1 MSRNNY
7 LAEAFKSMRSDDI
20 LNEEAFTLDS
30 KGADEL
36 KHFLDGDNVDDSVQ
50 SIDPDAKTPEELKDS
65 YIGKVILDCC
75 VCHSKLYKDKED
87 VIIDEDGDLA
97 NVDEECP
104 FCYCVDG
111 FKIVG
116 EVKEF
121 DKDDSDEDEKGE
133 EDDEPKPEEKDEVE
147 VEETEEDEKIEE
159 SLSSEKKLRED
170 LSYGE
175 LVAIADE
182 WKKFK
187 EKKGDS
193 SAETA
198 REFIETEC
206 KGVYDTDE
214 EKEDVFA
221 YISAIEEPVEV
232 DEGRMCEKKKLR
244 EAPNYELHPRY
255 DARQSFYGKAR
266 VDTGDKGDKNK
277 LYSYD
282 TLVAEMIDGKP
293 VVYGTYSAT
302 TPRHIKDW
310 LKQNGFKAENKA
322 QILRD
327 YGVKKEEKECE
338 GDKCEGKCRK
348 HDIKRIEEGW
358 RGSEEIEMIW
368 HGSTADP
375 ELEYKGSKFNYWDIE
390 NALWDMFLEET
401 GHKDSEANDAEVE
414 KEFNKYIGDHATD
427 YLDDLIATMDEGKE
441 CVTESVEEVSVKTD
455 KEDISVRTDE
465 DGKVSVETSVKEET
479 DEGAEEIAPV
489 SDEVK
494 AEIEDDSEEAEI
506 GDEIDVE
513 MTDFD
518 EESFDELGE
527 AYLKKAYSNV
537 ESYKSVSATANDNRI
552 TVEGVIK
559 FKSGNEK
566 KTKFVLESK
575 EVTKSGKSRFVG
587 ENLQIAKGKKAFTVF
602 GTLSEGRFVTESLG
616 YDYRAKD
623 KNGKS
628 KRISGTVTKR

>member
-1 MSRNNY
+1 MSGNNY
-7 LAEAFKSMRSDDI
+7 LREAFKSMKTDDV

-36 KHFLDGDNVDDSVQ
+36 KQFLDGDDMDDSIQV
-50 SIDPDAKTPEELKDS
+50 IDTDAKTPEELEDS

-87 VIIDEDGDLA
+87 VVIDEDGDLA

-121 DKDDSDEDEKGE
+121 NKDDSE
-133 EDDEPKPEEKDEVE
+133 EDKDEEEDKEEEDEVE
-147 VEETEEDEKIEE
+147 VEETEEEKIEE
-159 SLSSEKKLRED
+159 SFSSE
-170 LSYGE
+170 
-175 LVAIADE
+175 
-182 WKKFK
+182 
-187 EKKGDS
+187 EK
-193 SAETA
+193 
-198 REFIETEC
+198 IE
-206 KGVYDTDE
+206 
-214 EKEDVFA
+214 
-221 YISAIEEPVEV
+221 
-232 DEGRMCEKKKLR
+232 
-244 EAPNYELHPRY
+244 EAPNYELRPQY
-255 DARQSFYGKAR
+255 DSRQSFYGKAR
-266 VDTGDKGDKNK
+266 VDTGDKDDKNK
-277 LYSYD
+277 LFSYD
-282 TLVAEMIDGKP
+282 TLVAEIKDGKP
-293 VVYGTYSAT
+293 VVYGTFSAT
-302 TPRHIKDW
+302 TLRHIKDW

-327 YGVKKEEKECE
+327 YGVKEEAKKCEEKECE
-338 GDKCEGKCRK
+338 DGKCK
-348 HDIKRIEEGW
+348 KEEC
-358 RGSEEIEMIW
+358 
-368 HGSTADP
+368 
-375 ELEYKGSKFNYWDIE
+375 
-390 NALWDMFLEET
+390 
-401 GHKDSEANDAEVE
+401 
-414 KEFNKYIGDHATD
+414 KEDC
-427 YLDDLIATMDEGKE
+427 KE
-441 CVTESVEEVSVKTD
+441 SVTESVEEVSVKTD
-455 KEDISVRTDE
+455 KEDISVKTDE
-465 DGKVSVETSVKEET
+465 QGKVSVETSVREET

-494 AEIEDDSEEAEI
+494 AEIEDDSEAEI

-537 ESYKSVSATANDNRI
+537 DSYKSVSATANDNRI

-587 ENLQIAKGKKAFTVF
+587 ENLQIAKGKKSFTIL
-602 GTLSEGRFVTESLG
+602 GTLSEGKFVTESFG
-616 YDYRAKD
+616 YDYKTKD
-623 KNGKS
+623 KSGKL

>member
-1 MSRNNY
+1 MSRNY
-7 LAEAFKSMRSDDI
+7 LTEAFKSLRVDDI

-30 KGADEL
+30 KGADAL
-36 KHFLDGDNVDDSVQ
+36 QQFLDGDAIDDTVSV
-50 SIDPDAKTPEELKDS
+50 IDTDAKTPEELEDS

-116 EVKEF
+116 EVKPF
-121 DKDDSDEDEKGE
+121 DKDDSDEDDEE
-133 EDDEPKPEEKDEVE
+133 EDEDKGNKDEVE
-147 VEETEEDEKIEE
+147 VEETEEEEEKVEE
-159 SLSSEKKLRED
+159 SLTEEVSKTDDIDAEADDKKELAKKELDKKIDDADSDREYR
-170 LSYGE
+170 L
-175 LVAIADE
+175 
-182 WKKFK
+182 
-187 EKKGDS
+187 KKGITRRNES
-193 SAETA
+193 K
-198 REFIETEC
+198 I
-206 KGVYDTDE
+206 Y
-214 EKEDVFA
+214 
-221 YISAIEEPVEV
+221 
-232 DEGRMCEKKKLR
+232 KKIN
-244 EAPNYELHPRY
+244 EAPSYELHPKY
-255 DARQSFYGKAR
+255 DSRQSFHGKAR
-266 VDTGDKGDKNK
+266 VDTGDKNDKNK

-282 TLVAEMIDGKP
+282 TLVAEIIDGKP

-302 TPRHIKDW
+302 TLRHIKDW

-322 QILRD
+322 QIEAD
-327 YGVKKEEKECE
+327 YGKKDEAKEC
-338 GDKCEGKCRK
+338 KGKSCRK
-348 HDIKRIEEGW
+348 HDLKKIEEGW
-358 RGSEEIEMIW
+358 RGSDEIEVVS
-368 HGSTADP
+368 HGEWADP
-375 ELEYKGSKFNYWDIE
+375 DLVYKDYTFNYWDIE
-390 NALWDMFLEET
+390 DALWDNFLEET
-401 GHKDSEANDAEVE
+401 GHKDSESGDPKVEAEFDKYVQDNAVGYLE
-414 KEFNKYIGDHATD
+414 DCIAFGYFKDGKKSWRTDECKES
-427 YLDDLIATMDEGKE
+427 
-441 CVTESVEEVSVKTD
+441 VTESVEEVSVKTD

-465 DGKVSVETSVKEET
+465 DGKVSVETSVREET

-494 AEIEDDSEEAEI
+494 AEIEKDSEEAEI

-552 TVEGVIK
+552 TVEGIIK

-602 GTLSEGRFVTESLG
+602 GTLSEGKFVTESFG
-616 YDYRAKD
+616 YDYRTKD
-623 KNGKS
+623 KDGKS